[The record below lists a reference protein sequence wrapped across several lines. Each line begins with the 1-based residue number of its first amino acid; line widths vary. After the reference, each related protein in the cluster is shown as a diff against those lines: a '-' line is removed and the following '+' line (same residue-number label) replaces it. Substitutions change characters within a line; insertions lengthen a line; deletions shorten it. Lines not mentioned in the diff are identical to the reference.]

1 MSASSNDVEEI
12 STLYNRIWDEY
23 FKKLFSRKIHT
34 KIIMIGLLFGFTI
47 PLLLQI
53 VIMCF
58 LVFNYLLKLPT
69 HLVGAVH

>member
-53 VIMCF
+53 NRTPCQGHF
-58 LVFNYLLKLPT
+58 RKLG
-69 HLVGAVH
+69 LDF